1 MKKNNSF
8 VDNDIDFQPRKSK
21 QIKKFKSNQVS
32 FSELDYDK
40 DYERDWYPQ
49 TRKKKNVNFKQY

>member
-8 VDNDIDFQPRKSK
+8 IDEYNDFQPKKSK
-21 QIKKFKSNQVS
+21 QLKKFKSNQIS

-40 DYERDWYPQ
+40 DYERDFYPQ